1 MSIKIPPALIDFVR
15 GKPGWVATASKDG
28 MPNLSIKGSLRVLD
42 AENLI
47 FADLYSLKTRNNL
60 LENPQVAIM
69 VYEEASRKGY
79 CFKGRAELINRG
91 PIYDQMAEQIKQRF
105 PQAPPPK
112 YAVKVSVEAIYDQ
125 SMGPDGGKKIG

>member
-1 MSIKIPPALIDFVR
+1 MAIKIPPALIDFVR

-47 FADLYSLKTRNNL
+47 FADLYSLKTRANL

-69 VYEEASRKGY
+69 VYEESSRKGY
-79 CFKGRAELINRG
+79 CFKGRAELISRG
-91 PIYDQMAEQIKQRF
+91 PIYDQIAEQIKQRF
-105 PQAPPPK
+105 PQAPPAK
-112 YAVKVSVEAIYDQ
+112 YAVKVGVEAIYDQ
-125 SMGPDGGKKIG
+125 SMGPDGGKKIA